1 MFKSYHKLIISTVAS
16 VALVSTLSADG
27 SHKYPN
33 GKLVIDG
40 GVTYPIKK
48 GMTSVYHINKK
59 TLNGGFKLGRTPTAN
74 EVKKWDIDVMPD
86 GTGLPKGKGTA
97 EDGEEI
103 YENKCI
109 ACHFDFGAGGDG
121 YPALSKGNAYD
132 MYKTLKNQRTTPDK
146 DGPVRVMGSYW
157 PKISTLWW
165 YIKTGM
171 PHNAPMSLKDDEVYA
186 LVAYISS
193 LNELKL
199 NGEEIEDD
207 TVINE
212 KNILK
217 IELPNKDGFVPK
229 IDGKNGLDNIRKFYN
244 DYSNY
249 GNGTRCMKNC
259 FKGKAK
265 VQRIVVDM
273 ATTAL
278 PPISTKRDLPKQKD
292 SANRDKSKEIYA
304 SKCAMCHDSG
314 AAGAPIKGDKKA
326 WAPRIKQGMDTLYKT
341 AISGKG
347 AMPPKGGA
355 GGLSDSEFKKV
366 VDFIVNSS
374 K

>member
-1 MFKSYHKLIISTVAS
+1 MFKSYHKLILSAVVS
-16 VALVSTLSADG
+16 VALASGLSADG
-27 SHKYPN
+27 SHKYSN

-40 GVTYPIKK
+40 GVTYPVKK
-48 GMTSVYHINKK
+48 GMTSSYHVNEKAIK
-59 TLNGGFKLGRTPTAN
+59 GGFKLGRKATKN
-74 EVKKWDIDVMPD
+74 EIKAWDIDIMPD

-97 EDGEEI
+97 EEGEEV
-103 YENKCI
+103 YEAKCV

-132 MYKTLKNQRTTPDK
+132 MYETLKNQRTDPDK
-146 DGPVRVMGSYW
+146 DGPVRVYGSYW
-157 PKISTLWW
+157 PKVSTLWW

-171 PHNAPMSLKDDEVYA
+171 PHNAPMSLSDDEVYA

-193 LNELKL
+193 LNELKV

-207 TVINE
+207 TEINE

-217 IELPNKDGFVPK
+217 IELPNKDGFVPD
-229 IDGKNGLDNIRKFYN
+229 IDHGLDNVRKFFN
-244 DYSNY
+244 DYKNY
-249 GNGTRCMKNC
+249 GNGKRCMKNC
-259 FKGKAK
+259 FDGKAK

-273 ATTAL
+273 ATTSM
-278 PPISTKRDLPKQKD
+278 PPISTKRDLPKKKAGG
-292 SANRDKSKEIYA
+292 SADKSKEIYA
-304 SKCAMCHDSG
+304 AKCAMCHDSG
-314 AAGAPIKGDKKA
+314 AAGAPVKGDKKA
-326 WAPRIKQGMDTLYKT
+326 WAAKIKQGMETLYKNG
-341 AISGKG
+341 IKGKG

-355 GGLSDSEFKKV
+355 GGLSDDEFKKV